1 MDHHDVFFC
10 LQQHDYVAVH
20 IITQYLAV
28 LFATIDF
35 VHPIFASPVFL
46 FYLRQDTCIH
56 LTDRI
61 AEPFDLQ
68 HVMCCDKNSLP
79 SFL

>member
-1 MDHHDVFFC
+1 M
-10 LQQHDYVAVH
+10 
-20 IITQYLAV
+20 V
-28 LFATIDF
+28 LKGVPMALKI
-35 VHPIFASPVFL
+35 VYQICSPVFL

-79 SFL
+79 SLL